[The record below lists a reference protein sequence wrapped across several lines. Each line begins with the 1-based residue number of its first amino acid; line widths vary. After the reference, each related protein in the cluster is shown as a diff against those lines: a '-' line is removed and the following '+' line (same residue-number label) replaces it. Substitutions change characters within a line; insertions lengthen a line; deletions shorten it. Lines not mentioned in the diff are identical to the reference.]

1 MPAMDKIRGNG
12 LTLGFSCVA
21 HAYSHLFTLLYATIV
36 LVLERE
42 WHLSYAEL
50 IALSLPMNVMF
61 GAAALAAGWAADRW
75 GATPLMIVFYFG
87 VGGGSILAG
96 LASTPFAMLL
106 ALAVIGSFAAI
117 YHPVGIPWL
126 AKHAVNRGR
135 AFGINGIFG
144 SVGTAAA
151 ALIAGVLADYLG
163 WRAAFFVP
171 GAICLVT
178 GLAFIA
184 ALRGGF
190 IVEASEDVAP
200 QPAPRAADVKRAF
213 FVMSATMLCTG
224 LMFQTLSVALPKIF
238 DERLS
243 GFLNDSIVGVGG
255 MVTIVY
261 AAGAI
266 MQIVG
271 GELADRFSLRTVYAA
286 AQIVQ
291 VPLMALALVLYS
303 PALVGVAAFLIGL
316 NAVGQPA
323 ENALLTRYTP
333 AKWRGRAFGAKFVL
347 TLGVSTIGVAL
358 VPVIHRLTGSLD
370 TLFIVLLGVAA
381 IGGACTF
388 LLPGE
393 GRAKGASAGPVG
405 SAAE

>member
-1 MPAMDKIRGNG
+1 MDKTRGHG
-12 LTLGFSCVA
+12 LTLGFSAVA

-36 LVLERE
+36 LMLERE

-61 GAAALAAGWAADRW
+61 GVAALPAGWASDRW
-75 GATPLMIVFYFG
+75 GATPLMILFYFG

-96 LASTPFAMLL
+96 LTNTPLAMLL
-106 ALAVIGSFAAI
+106 ALVVVGSFAAI

-126 AKHAVNRGR
+126 ARHAVNRGR

-151 ALIAGVLADYLG
+151 ALVAGFLGDYFG
-163 WRAAFFVP
+163 WRAAFIVP
-171 GAICLVT
+171 GVVCIAT
-178 GLAFIA
+178 GVAFIFVIRA
-184 ALRGGF
+184 GLV
-190 IVEASEDVAP
+190 VEAKEDVVP
-200 QPAPRAADVKRAF
+200 QPAPRSADVKRAF
-213 FVMSATMLCTG
+213 FVLSVTMLCTG

-238 DERLS
+238 DERLGS
-243 GFLNDSIVGVGG
+243 FLNDSLVGIGG

-261 AAGAI
+261 AAGAL
-266 MQIVG
+266 MQVVG
-271 GELADRFSLRTVYAA
+271 GELADRYSLRAVYAV

-291 VPLMALALVLYS
+291 VPLMALAIVLYN
-303 PALVGVAAFLIGL
+303 PALVGVAALMVGL
-316 NAVGQPA
+316 SAMGQPA
-323 ENALLTRYTP
+323 ENALLTRFTP

-347 TLGVSTIGVAL
+347 TLGVSTVGVAL
-358 VPVIHRLTGSLD
+358 VPVIHQVTGSLD
-370 TLFIVLLGVAA
+370 SLFIVLFGVALIA
-381 IGGACTF
+381 GGSAF

-393 GRAKGASAGPVG
+393 GRAKTAAPAPQG